1 MESKILKPQIA
12 PASPLD
18 EKQDKHP
25 FLIALGERLKSLRAR
40 KGITRKALS
49 QAASVSERHLANLE
63 YGTGNASVLV
73 LLQISQALDAPLS
86 ALLGDVTTSSPE
98 WLMIRSMLETQDDKT
113 LTQVRIGIERL
124 IGQTQG
130 TQDRIL
136 RFALIGLRGA
146 GKSSLGAQLAK
157 NIGFQF
163 IELAKHIETLAGCST
178 AEIQALYGINAYRR
192 YERRA
197 LEEVLS
203 SQTKAVI
210 ATPGG
215 LVSDTGTFKLAL
227 DRCHTIWLKASPE
240 DHMNRVVAQGDLR
253 PMTASKEAMD
263 DLKGILAG
271 RAAFYSKANF
281 CLETSNQD
289 FDKSLVI
296 LTQWVREVI
305 DQSSLG

>member
-1 MESKILKPQIA
+1 MEAKIHKL
-12 PASPLD
+12 PATLSSPID
-18 EKQDKHP
+18 EKQSKNP

-49 QAASVSERHLANLE
+49 QAACVSERHLANLE

-73 LLQISQALDAPLS
+73 LLQIAQALESPLS

-98 WLMIRSMLETQDDKT
+98 WLMIRSMLETQDEKT
-113 LTQVRIGIERL
+113 LTRVRLGIEAL

-130 TQDRIL
+130 KQAQQL

-146 GKSSLGAQLAK
+146 GKSSLG
-157 NIGFQF
+157 
-163 IELAKHIETLAGCST
+163 
-178 AEIQALYGINAYRR
+178 EIQALYGINAYRR

-197 LEEVLS
+197 LEDVIA
-203 SQTKAVI
+203 SQAKVII

-227 DRCHTIWLKASPE
+227 DQCHTIWLKANPE

-271 RAAFYSKANF
+271 RAAFYSKADF
-281 CLETSNQD
+281 CLETSAQN
-289 FDKSLVI
+289 FDQSLEI
-296 LTQWVREVI
+296 LTNWVRQVI
-305 DQSSLG
+305 DQSPTN

>member
-1 MESKILKPQIA
+1 MESKILKPQND
-12 PASPLD
+12 PTSPLD

-73 LLQISQALDAPLS
+73 LLQISQALDSPLS

-113 LTQVRIGIERL
+113 LTQVRLGIEQL

-130 TQDRIL
+130 IQDREL

-163 IELAKHIETLAGCST
+163 IELAKHIEILAGCST

-197 LEEVLS
+197 LEEVLA
-203 SQTKAVI
+203 SQSKVVI

-215 LVSDTGTFKLAL
+215 LVSDTGTFKLVL

-281 CLETSNQD
+281 CLETSDQN
-289 FDKSLVI
+289 FDESLVI

-305 DQSSLG
+305 DRSSLG